1 MLGFKRDKTPQ
12 QDNQI
17 PYEVY
22 ETFRQSAERRRLFA
36 VRLIAALAV
45 VTLVIFGGVALS
57 RKLLGNNSDKQ
68 PAQQTQQQTPQ
79 DDGQD
84 QPADDTTQNG
94 TTPAPQDSGNQE
106 QQKDPDLNQSTVPK
120 PE

>member
-57 RKLLGNNSDKQ
+57 RKLLGSGSDAQ
-68 PAQQTQQQTPQ
+68 PAQQSQQQTQ
-79 DDGQD
+79 QGDGQSP
-84 QPADDTTQNG
+84 PAGDDAQDG

-106 QQKDPDLNQSTVPK
+106 QPKDPDLNQSTVPK